1 MEQHE
6 QEEKKPIE
14 NWNGEERRQGGQGSY
29 EGDDRRKAEAMARM
43 PGGNPQGGNPGMGDS
58 DADEQEGR

>member
-14 NWNGEERRQGGQGSY
+14 NWNGEERRQGGNGNY
-29 EGDDRRKAEAMARM
+29 EGDDRRKQEAMERM
-43 PGGNPQGGNPGMGDS
+43 PGGNPQGGNPGDGEQG
-58 DADEQEGR
+58 ADKQG

>member
-6 QEEKKPIE
+6 QEEQKPIE
-14 NWNGEERRQGGQGSY
+14 NWKGEERRQGGQGTY
-29 EGDDRRKAEAMARM
+29 EGDDRRKAEAMERM

>member
-14 NWNGEERRQGGQGSY
+14 NWNGEERRQGGQGNY
-29 EGDDRRKAEAMARM
+29 EGDDRRKAEAMERM

>member
-14 NWNGEERRQGGQGSY
+14 NWNGEERRGGGNGNY
-29 EGDDRRKAEAMARM
+29 EGDDRRKQEAMERM
-43 PGGNPQGGNPGMGDS
+43 PGGNPQGGNPGDG
-58 DADEQEGR
+58 EQEAGKQG

>member
-1 MEQHE
+1 M
-6 QEEKKPIE
+6 EKKPIE
-14 NWNGEERRQGGQGSY
+14 NWNGQERRQGGQGNY
-29 EGDDRRKAEAMARM
+29 EGDDRRKAEAMERM